1 MNVQAHGLFG
11 PVDYMD
17 IEDVKSLLDNPDCEI
32 QSRLVEGADGF
43 HLRVYSFIPHHDSGA
58 VPVAFIPGWTSVM
71 DGWAPLLA
79 EWANTRVI
87 HYIETREKRSANIG
101 RRIRKDDFQM
111 DRHVE
116 DLRIITDA
124 LGLGSD
130 VLWFGSSLG
139 ATVILHGL
147 QEGALDGKGAFLVA
161 PNSEFRF
168 STWQIPFVAAPWWCY
183 PPLIRLFGLPYLK
196 WRLKEPKQ
204 YIRYRRTLT
213 QAHLP
218 RLKKSVQANRR
229 YALPTDLSVVN
240 IPVAICVAA
249 SDTLHTG
256 DDSHRIADSLPNG
269 EVVEVPSNQYAHEG
283 DLIPDVNAWEAKS
296 CD

>member
-1 MNVQAHGLFG
+1 
-11 PVDYMD
+11 MD
-17 IEDVKSLLDNPDCEI
+17 
-32 QSRLVEGADGF
+32 
-43 HLRVYSFIPHHDSGA
+43 FIYESTIHPHHSGA
-58 VPVAFIPGWTSVM
+58 VHAFIPGWTSVM

-147 QEGALDGKGAFLVA
+147 QEGHLMARKLSGRPT
-161 PNSEFRF
+161 PNSD
-168 STWQIPFVAAPWWCY
+168 S
-183 PPLIRLFGLPYLK
+183 RL
-196 WRLKEPKQ
+196 
-204 YIRYRRTLT
+204 
-213 QAHLP
+213 
-218 RLKKSVQANRR
+218 AN
-229 YALPTDLSVVN
+229 S
-240 IPVAICVAA
+240 
-249 SDTLHTG
+249 
-256 DDSHRIADSLPNG
+256 SLPPHGGAIRPIDCLGSTQNG
-269 EVVEVPSNQYAHEG
+269 
-283 DLIPDVNAWEAKS
+283 D
-296 CD
+296 

>member
-1 MNVQAHGLFG
+1 MNIQ
-11 PVDYMD
+11 
-17 IEDVKSLLDNPDCEI
+17 DVKSLLDNPDCEI
-32 QSRLVEGADGF
+32 QSRLIEGADGF
-43 HLRVYSFIPHHDSGA
+43 HLRVYSFIPNNDSGA
-58 VPVAFIPGWTSVM
+58 RPVVFIPGWTSVM

-87 HYIETREKRSANIG
+87 HYIETREKRSAEIS
-101 RRIRKDDFQM
+101 RRIRKDDFEM
-111 DRHVE
+111 HRHAE
-116 DLRIITDA
+116 DLRIVVEQ
-124 LGLGSD
+124 LELGSD

-147 QEGALDGKGAFLVA
+147 REKILSGSGAFLIA

-168 STWQIPFVAAPWWCY
+168 STWQIPFIAAPWWCY

-229 YALPTDLSVVN
+229 YALPAELDAID
-240 IPVAICVAA
+240 IPVAICVAV

-256 DDSHRIADSLPNG
+256 DDSHSIADSLPKG
-269 EVVEVPSNQYAHEG
+269 SVVEVPSNQYAHEG
-283 DLIPDVNAWEAKS
+283 DLISDVDAWELES